1 MEIIL
6 KQNVEKLGFINEIV
20 TVKNGYGRNYLIP
33 KGFGVLATDSAKKVL
48 TEELKQKTKKEEK
61 ETKAAN
67 KIAQKLSEIK
77 VTIKANVAEDGEK
90 LFGSIKNSDFA
101 KAVKELG
108 VEIDSKFV
116 KLPKIKSLGSFTAEV
131 RLNRSVRL
139 DMNFDVI
146 AK

>member
-33 KGFGVLATDSAKKVL
+33 KGFGVLATESAKKVL
-48 TEELKQKTKKEEK
+48 AEELKQKTKKEEK

-77 VTIKANVAEDGEK
+77 VTIKANVSEDGEN
-90 LFGSIKNSDFA
+90 FWINKNSDFA